1 MFIIEY
7 RKDSN
12 IMIRFGNNA
21 VVGQSGGPTAAINA
35 SLAGVINAALNSD
48 KIGKLYGMANGADG
62 FMKERLYDLSAIF
75 ANNESDIALLTNTPG
90 AALGSCRFKLPKPE
104 DDAVFYENLFALLKK
119 YEIGYFF
126 YIGGND
132 SMDTTAKVSAY
143 AKANGIDISVVGVPK
158 TVDNDLC
165 GTDHTPGFGSAA
177 KYVATVLAE
186 LRRDTAVYT
195 QKCVTIVEIMGRDAG
210 WLTASAALSKTK
222 YTEGADLIYLPE
234 LPFSYDKV
242 FSDIEKVWESHPDVL
257 IAVSEGVRLADGTY
271 IGADSTNLDKFGH
284 VQLSGAAKVL
294 ERRIK
299 DKFGCKVRS
308 VELNTPQ
315 RCASHISSLTDIT
328 ESFGVGAYA
337 VESAINGATAV
348 MAGIVRV
355 NDTPYTTEYKT
366 FDIKDIANM
375 VKAVPAEYINAEGN
389 GITEEGLKYLRPLI
403 VGECTPKYENGIPMH
418 YIFSKI

>member
-1 MFIIEY
+1 
-7 RKDSN
+7 
-12 IMIRFGNNA
+12 MIKFGNNA

-35 SLAGVINAALNSD
+35 SLAGVISAALKSDSID
-48 KIGKLYGMANGADG
+48 KIYGMANGADG
-62 FMKERLYDLSAIF
+62 LMKERLYDLTSLFSGKDA
-75 ANNESDIALLTNTPG
+75 DLALLTNTPG
-90 AALGSCRFKLPKPE
+90 AALGSCRFKLPKPQ
-104 DDAVFYENLFALLKK
+104 DDAVFYEKLFDILKK

-143 AKANGIDISVVGVPK
+143 ALEKGIDIKVVGVPK

-177 KYVATVLAE
+177 KFVASVLAE

-195 QKCVTIVEIMGRDAG
+195 QKCVTVVEVMGRDAC

-234 LPFSYDKV
+234 IPFSYDKV
-242 FSDIEKVWESHPDVL
+242 FADIEKVWESHPDCL

-271 IGADSTNLDKFGH
+271 IGADNANLDKFGH

-315 RCASHISSLTDIT
+315 RCASHIASLTDIT
-328 ESFGVGAYA
+328 ESFGVGSFA
-337 VESAINGATAV
+337 VQSAVSGSSAV
-348 MAGIVRV
+348 MAGLVRTS
-355 NDTPYTTEYKT
+355 DAPYTTEYKT
-366 FDIKDIANM
+366 FDIKTIANM
-375 VKAVPAEYINAEGN
+375 VKSVPNEYINSDGN
-389 GITEEGLKYLRPLI
+389 GITEAGLTYLRPLI
-403 VGECTPKYENGIPMH
+403 VGETKPTFECGIPMH
-418 YIFSKI
+418 YIFPKI

>member
-1 MFIIEY
+1 
-7 RKDSN
+7 
-12 IMIRFGNNA
+12 MIKYGNNA
-21 VVGQSGGPTAAINA
+21 VVGQSGGPTSAINA
-35 SLAGVINAALNSD
+35 SLAGVINTALKSSE
-48 KIGKLYGMANGADG
+48 IGKLYGMANGADG
-62 FMKERLYDLSAIF
+62 FIKERLYDLTSLFKGNDA
-75 ANNESDIALLTNTPG
+75 DLALLTNTPG
-90 AALGSCRFKLPKPE
+90 AALGSCRFKLPKAS
-104 DDAVFYENLFALLKK
+104 DDAEFYENLFSLFKK

-143 AKANGIDISVVGVPK
+143 AKEKGVDIKVVGVPK

-177 KYVATVLAE
+177 KYVATVFAE

-195 QKCVTIVEIMGRDAG
+195 QKCVTIVEVMGRDAG

-222 YTEGADLIYLPE
+222 YTDGADLIYLPE
-234 LPFSYDKV
+234 IPFSYDKV
-242 FSDIEKVWESHPDVL
+242 YADIEKVWETHPDVL

-315 RCASHISSLTDIT
+315 RCASHIGSLTDIT
-328 ESFGVGAYA
+328 ESFGVGSYA
-337 VESAINGATAV
+337 VESAIKGETGV
-348 MAGIVRV
+348 MAGIVRTD
-355 NDTPYTTEYKT
+355 DTPYTTTYKM
-366 FDIKDIANM
+366 FDIKTIANM
-375 VKAVPAEYINAEGN
+375 VKAVPSEYINNEGN
-389 GITEEGLKYLRPLI
+389 GITEAGLTYLRPLI
-403 VGECTPKYENGIPMH
+403 AGETKPKYESGIPMH
-418 YIFSKI
+418 YIFPKI

>member
-1 MFIIEY
+1 
-7 RKDSN
+7 
-12 IMIRFGNNA
+12 MIRFGNNA

-35 SLAGVINAALNSD
+35 SLAGVIDAAIKSD
-48 KIGKLYGMANGADG
+48 TIGKVYGMANGADG
-62 FMKERLYDLSAIF
+62 FMKERLYDLTSLF
-75 ANNESDIALLTNTPG
+75 EGNDSDLSLLTNTPG

-104 DDAVFYENLFALLKK
+104 DDAVFYEKLFDLLKK

-143 AKANGIDISVVGVPK
+143 AKEKGIDIKVVGVPK

-177 KYVATVLAE
+177 KYVATVFAE

-195 QKCVTIVEIMGRDAG
+195 QKCVTIVEVMGRDAG

-234 LPFSYDKV
+234 LPFSYDNIYA
-242 FSDIEKVWESHPDVL
+242 DIEKVWESHPDVL
-257 IAVSEGVRLADGTY
+257 VAVSEGVRLADGTY

-315 RCASHISSLTDIT
+315 RCASHIGSLTDIT

-337 VESAINGATAV
+337 VSRAIEGETGV
-348 MAGIVRV
+348 MAGIVRKS
-355 NDTPYTTEYKT
+355 DAPYVTEYKT
-366 FDIKDIANM
+366 FDIKTIANK
-375 VKAVPAEYINAEGN
+375 VKAVPSVYINNEGN
-389 GITEEGLKYLRPLI
+389 GITEAGLAYLRPLI
-403 VGECTPKYENGIPMH
+403 AGETKPKYDNGIPMH
-418 YIFSKI
+418 YIFPKI

>member
-1 MFIIEY
+1 
-7 RKDSN
+7 
-12 IMIRFGNNA
+12 MIRFGNNA

-35 SLAGVINAALNSD
+35 SLAGVISAALNS
-48 KIGKLYGMANGADG
+48 KEIGKIYGMANGADG
-62 FMKERLYDLSAIF
+62 FMKERLYDLTSLFEGNDA
-75 ANNESDIALLTNTPG
+75 DLALLTNTPG
-90 AALGSCRFKLPKPE
+90 AALGSCRFKLPKAT
-104 DDAVFYENLFALLKK
+104 DDEAFYEKLFDLLKK

-143 AKANGIDISVVGVPK
+143 AKEKGVDIKVVGVPK

-177 KYVATVLAE
+177 KFVATVLAE
-186 LRRDTAVYT
+186 VRRDTAVYT

-210 WLTASAALSKTK
+210 WLTASAVLSKTK

-234 LPFSYDKV
+234 LPFSYENVYK
-242 FSDIEKVWESHPDVL
+242 DIEKVWENHPDVL

-308 VELNTPQ
+308 IELNTPQ
-315 RCASHISSLTDIT
+315 RCASHVSSLTDIT
-328 ESFGVGAYA
+328 ESFGVGSFA
-337 VESAINGATAV
+337 VESAINGETAV
-348 MAGIVRV
+348 MAGIVRTG
-355 NDTPYTTEYKT
+355 NDPYTTVYKT
-366 FDIKDIANM
+366 FDIKTIANM
-375 VKAVPAEYINAEGN
+375 VKAVPREYINNEGN
-389 GITEEGLKYLRPLI
+389 GITDAGLTYLRPLI
-403 VGECTPKYENGIPMH
+403 AGETKPKYDGGIPMH
-418 YIFSKI
+418 YIFPKI